1 MLKLKLR
8 LQYFGHLMRTADS
21 LEKTLMLGKTEGKR
35 RREWQ
40 RMRWLDS
47 ITDSMDM
54 NLSKL
59 REMVMDGEAWHAA
72 IHGVTKSRK
81 RLSDWTELIMNNI
94 LSWFPCK
101 GCYSVTKSC
110 PTIWDPIDCCTP
122 LSSTISW
129 SLLKFMSIES
139 VMLSNHLILCHS
151 LLLLPSIFPSIRGF
165 FNVLVLH
172 IRWPKYWSLSISL
185 SNEHSGL
192 ISFRTDRFDLLE
204 VQGTLKSL
212 LQHHS
217 LKASILRCSAF
228 FMVPVSIHDYWKNH
242 CLD

>member
-1 MLKLKLR
+1 MVKLK
-8 LQYFGHLMRTADS
+8 LQYFGHMMLRVDS
-21 LEKTLMLGKTEGKR
+21 LEKTLMLGGIGGGRKR
-35 RREWQ
+35 GQW
-40 RMRWLDS
+40 RMRWLDG
-47 ITDSMDM
+47 IADSMDM
-54 NLSKL
+54 SSPKFW
-59 REMVMDGEAWHAA
+59 EVVMDRAWRAA
-72 IHGVTKSRK
+72 IYGVTKSRK

-165 FNVLVLH
+165 FNVLVLQ

-185 SNEHSGL
+185 SNE
-192 ISFRTDRFDLLE
+192 IS
-204 VQGTLKSL
+204 SL
-212 LQHHS
+212 
-217 LKASILRCSAF
+217 
-228 FMVPVSIHDYWKNH
+228 
-242 CLD
+242 